1 MLSFTLNG
9 VPQNIEVD
17 PRLSTLDLL
26 REHLGISSLK
36 AGCAP
41 QGLCGCCLV
50 LINGQP
56 RLSCTLPNKS
66 LAGKEVQTQ
75 EGLPEEKRNLLASC
89 FAACSATACGYCTPG
104 ILTHATALLTN
115 KPELSEED
123 LKKSLNLH
131 LCRCTGY
138 SSIVDAIQRAG
149 AVLRGQAEAP
159 QLPEAALDAPR
170 GEKIFVDDLVVP
182 GMLAGA
188 LAFAPAGQ
196 GKIRRLDSAATR
208 AEVGVL
214 AVVELRRE
222 GDLLEWPGEPV
233 VAVAAVDSQTAQK
246 AAAKVVVEMEPL
258 TSQEPIL
265 RLRARRVEGEEVPL
279 LHRATV
285 HLRLPFTDPV
295 FLEPEAALA
304 DGGRLFSAADDLFS
318 AFSGRSLQL
327 RQLPSGGSYGGRI
340 AGVIEEAALRLSAAT
355 GKPVKVACSLEEGM
369 RLHLRRPAAELWL
382 EGGLTEPGELGLI
395 RGRVRIDG
403 GCSAREGDVLVA
415 QVLEAL
421 PYVAGRV
428 ELEVE
433 LWEGA
438 GPRTG
443 PVRGGAAVG
452 LVVALEQLLD
462 QLAAAAGQDG
472 LSLRRRAASPE
483 LRPLLEALEPAWA
496 LEGPR
501 RGIALGRM
509 EGRGGAEVWLRV
521 VSDAEVEVSCS
532 VPDFGQGRDVRILQ
546 ALVEETGLS
555 PNVFVFPFGSSAQI
569 PGSAPWSATVG
580 EAARMAARALRAGG
594 GPLKGRIGATFYG
607 CGGRQAPGLAA
618 ALAVASAEGVIEKVY
633 VAGAVPD
640 DALSRSLLEGAA
652 HMGAGLALSE
662 EMEPT
667 GGFLFETRLRM
678 LGVIKSKAVPQLIG
692 VSVPDGADREPT
704 EAALLASTGAIS
716 ALMGVEQLPARDSL
730 AAKVVGARPRAT
742 TPLPPA

>member
-9 VPQNIEVD
+9 LPQNVEVD

-75 EGLPEEKRNLLASC
+75 EGLPEDKRTLLASC

-104 ILTHATALLTN
+104 ILTHATALLTS
-115 KPELSEED
+115 KPELSDED

-138 SSIVDAIQRAG
+138 RSIVDAIQQAG
-149 AVLRGQAEAP
+149 AVLRGEAEAP
-159 QLPEAALDAPR
+159 RVSEAALDAPR

-182 GMLAGA
+182 GMVAGA
-188 LAFAPAGQ
+188 LVFAPVGQ
-196 GKIRRLDSAATR
+196 GKIRRMDTAALR
-208 AEVGVL
+208 AEAGVL
-214 AVVELRRE
+214 ALVELRRE

-233 VAVAAVDSQTAQK
+233 LAVAAVDAQAAQK
-246 AAAKVVVEMEPL
+246 ASAKAVIEIESL
-258 TSQEPIL
+258 TGQEPVL
-265 RLRARRVEGEEVPL
+265 RLRARRVEGEEGPL
-279 LHRATV
+279 LHRASV
-285 HLRLPFTDPV
+285 HRRLPFTDPV
-295 FLEPEAALA
+295 YLEPEAALA
-304 DGGRLFSAADDLFS
+304 DGDRLYSAADDLFS
-318 AFSGRSLQL
+318 AFAERKLQL
-327 RQLPSGGSYGGRI
+327 RLLPSGGSYGGRI
-340 AGVIEEAALRLSAAT
+340 AGPAEEAALRLSAAT

-382 EGGLTEPGELGLI
+382 EGGLTEAGELGLI
-395 RGRVRIDG
+395 RGRIRIDG
-403 GCSAREGDVLVA
+403 GCAAREGDVLVA
-415 QVLEAL
+415 QVLDAL
-421 PYVAGRV
+421 PYAAGRV

-443 PVRGGAAVG
+443 PVRGGAAVA
-452 LVVALEQLLD
+452 LAVAVEQLVD
-462 QLAAAAGQDG
+462 QLAASAGQDG
-472 LSLRRRAASPE
+472 LALRRRAALPE
-483 LRPLLEALEPAWA
+483 VRPLIEALEPAWA

-501 RGIALGRM
+501 RGLALARM

-521 VSDAEVEVSCS
+521 VSGSEVEVSCS

-546 ALVEETGLS
+546 VLVEETGLS
-555 PNVFVFPFGSSAQI
+555 PNVFVFPFGNSAQI

-580 EAARMAARALRAGG
+580 EAARMAARALRSGG

-618 ALAVASAEGVIEKVY
+618 ALVVASAEGVLEKVY

-662 EMEPT
+662 EMEPV

-678 LGVIKSKAVPQLIG
+678 LGVIKSKGVPLLIG
-692 VSVPDGADREPT
+692 VPVPDGMEREPT
-704 EAALLASTGAIS
+704 EAALLASTAAIS
-716 ALMGVEQLPARDSL
+716 ALMRVEQLPARDTV
-730 AAKVVGARPRAT
+730 AAKGVGARPRAT
-742 TPLPPA
+742 TPPPPA